1 MRPHRTLVLL
11 LACLWWP
18 ASDAVAAEPAALA
31 RARALYNAANY
42 DEAIEAASVARQ
54 QPQWADAAAL
64 VLARSQL
71 ERSRLRDD
79 PADLASA
86 RDTLSAIRAA
96 ALTPRD
102 QLDLLIGFG
111 QALYLGD
118 GFGAAADVF
127 ETALGRASMLSP
139 RDRLLLLE
147 WWATALDREA
157 QSRPPDRRT
166 GLFARVADRMADD
179 LRQDPGSRVA
189 NYWLVVAA
197 RGAGDL
203 DRAWDAA
210 AAGWVRASLSHES
223 AMLRADI
230 DRLVTTGLIPE
241 RARLRPA
248 REQAEALSALRAEWD
263 QVKEDWK

>member
-1 MRPHRTLVLL
+1 MRPHRALVLL
-11 LACLWWP
+11 LLSFWALP
-18 ASDAVAAEPAALA
+18 AAAVAAEPAALA
-31 RARALYNAANY
+31 RARALYNAASY
-42 DEAIEAASVARQ
+42 DEAIEAASIARQ

-71 ERSRLRDD
+71 ERGRLRNDA
-79 PADLASA
+79 ADLASA

-118 GFGAAADVF
+118 EFGAAGDVF

-139 RDRLLLLE
+139 PDRLLLLE

-157 QSRPPDRRT
+157 QSRPPDRRA
-166 GLFARVADRMADD
+166 GLFARVADRMTDD

-197 RGAGDL
+197 RGSGDI
-203 DRAWDAA
+203 DRAWDTAIAA
-210 AAGWVRASLSHES
+210 WVRAGLSPDRT
-223 AMLRADI
+223 ALRGDI
-230 DRLVTTGLIPE
+230 DQLVTTALIPE
-241 RARLRPA
+241 RVRLRPA
-248 REQAEALSALRAEWD
+248 REHPEALNALRAEWD
-263 QVKEDWK
+263 QVKSDWK

>member
-1 MRPHRTLVLL
+1 MRPHRALVLL
-11 LACLWWP
+11 LACLWGP
-18 ASDAVAAEPAALA
+18 ASEAVAAEPAALA
-31 RARALYNAANY
+31 RSRALYNAGNY
-42 DEAIEAASVARQ
+42 DEAIEAASAARQ
-54 QPQWADAAAL
+54 EPQWADAASL
-64 VLARSQL
+64 VVARSQL
-71 ERSRLRDD
+71 ERGRLRND
-79 PADLASA
+79 PADLVSA

-96 ALTPRD
+96 ALAPRD

-127 ETALGRASMLSP
+127 ETALGRTSMLSS

-157 QSRPPDRRT
+157 QSQPADRRA
-166 GLFARVADRMADD
+166 GLFARVADRMTED

-189 NYWLVVAA
+189 NYWLIVAA
-197 RGAGDL
+197 RGSGDL

-210 AAGWVRASLSHES
+210 VAGWVRASLSPDTVT
-223 AMLRADI
+223 LRADL
-230 DRLVTTGLIPE
+230 DRLVGTALIPE

-248 REQAEALSALRAEWD
+248 REQADALRALRAEWD